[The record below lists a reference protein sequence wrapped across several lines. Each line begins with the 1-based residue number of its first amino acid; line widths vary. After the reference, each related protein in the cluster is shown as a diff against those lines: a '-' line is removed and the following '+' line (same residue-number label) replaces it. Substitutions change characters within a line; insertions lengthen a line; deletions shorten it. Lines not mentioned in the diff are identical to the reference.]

1 MPAQYTRVHKQPNLL
16 ITCTFS
22 IRFIMSFV
30 FLHADTPFITSIAPD
45 TAMHHFSCKHICAWM
60 RWWHLLTRTTVSFPL
75 YSISSTFPINLPNKE
90 LWGRSVDQTITLFH
104 LNSRIFNFNS
114 FWGPFKVHL
123 NRLCSWCHRNTS
135 RWSHGR
141 WRSLHEHAST
151 WHAWPRINIFS
162 SAPENLEE

>member
-16 ITCTFS
+16 IICIFS

-30 FLHADTPFITSIAPD
+30 FLHADTPFITIIAPD

-135 RWSHGR
+135 RSSHGR